1 MANKNDE
8 TIENVNTETG
18 ELPEN
23 VDTPNVNTE
32 TGELPENG
40 ITSSVTGNGFEP
52 QQYITFDRH
61 IMANRV
67 RMFNARNSAT
77 SLKNLGDTPIDIV
90 DVMTQIGTRTRSGKP
105 CQNTYIFAADGQV
118 YFTQSNG
125 LGKTI
130 NELVN
135 MVGGDFKTNTTNGYV
150 KVQIKETSLSGDRSY
165 KQFQL
170 LEA

>member
-1 MANKNDE
+1 MTDKNNE
-8 TIENVNTETG
+8 NVENVENVNTETG

-23 VDTPNVNTE
+23 AAMP
-32 TGELPENG
+32 
-40 ITSSVTGNGFEP
+40 SVTGNGFEP
-52 QQYITFDRH
+52 RQYITFDPH
-61 IMANRV
+61 VSANRV
-67 RMFNARNSAT
+67 RMFNARNSAS

-90 DVMTQIGTRTRSGKP
+90 DVMTQIGVRTRSGNP
-105 CQNTYIFAADGQV
+105 CQNTYIFTGDGQV

-130 NELVN
+130 NELVD
-135 MVGGDFKTNTTNGYV
+135 MFEGDFKNNTTNGYV
-150 KVQIKETSLSGDRSY
+150 KVKIKETPVSGDRSY

>member
-1 MANKNDE
+1 MANENNE
-8 TIENVNTETG
+8 TIENVNPETG
-18 ELPEN
+18 ELTEN
-23 VDTPNVNTE
+23 TATPNV
-32 TGELPENG
+32 
-40 ITSSVTGNGFEP
+40 TGNRFEP
-52 QQYITFDRH
+52 QQYITFEPH
-61 IMANRV
+61 VPANRV

-77 SLKNLGDTPIDIV
+77 SLKTLGDTPIDIV
-90 DVMTQIGTRTRSGKP
+90 DVMTEIGVRTRSGNP
-105 CQNTYIFAADGQV
+105 CQNTYIFTADGQV

-130 NELVN
+130 NELVD
-135 MVGGDFKTNTTNGYV
+135 MVEGDFKTNTTNGYV

>member
-1 MANKNDE
+1 MANKNNE
-8 TIENVNTETG
+8 TIENVNPETG
-18 ELPEN
+18 ELTEN
-23 VDTPNVNTE
+23 TATPNV
-32 TGELPENG
+32 
-40 ITSSVTGNGFEP
+40 TGNRFEP
-52 QQYITFDRH
+52 QQYITFEPH
-61 IMANRV
+61 VPANRV

-77 SLKNLGDTPIDIV
+77 SLKSLGDTPIDIV
-90 DVMTQIGTRTRSGKP
+90 DVMTEIGVRTRSGNP
-105 CQNTYIFAADGQV
+105 CQNTYIFTADGQV

-130 NELVN
+130 NELVD
-135 MVGGDFKTNTTNGYV
+135 MVEGDFKTNTTNGYV

>member
-1 MANKNDE
+1 MTNKNNE

-23 VDTPNVNTE
+23 AATP
-32 TGELPENG
+32 
-40 ITSSVTGNGFEP
+40 SVTGNGFEP
-52 QQYITFDRH
+52 QQYVTFDLH
-61 IMANRV
+61 VPANRV

-90 DVMTQIGTRTRSGKP
+90 DVMTQISVRTRSGNP

-130 NELVN
+130 NELVD
-135 MVGGDFKTNTTNGYV
+135 MVEGDFKTNTTNGYV

>member
-23 VDTPNVNTE
+23 AATPN
-32 TGELPENG
+32 
-40 ITSSVTGNGFEP
+40 VTGNGFEP
-52 QQYITFDRH
+52 KQYFTFDPH
-61 IMANRV
+61 IPVNRV

-90 DVMTQIGTRTRSGKP
+90 DVMTQIGTRARSGNP

-130 NELVN
+130 NELVD
-135 MVGGDFKTNTTNGYV
+135 MVGGDFKANTTNGYV
-150 KVQIKETSLSGDRSY
+150 KVQIKETSLSDNRSY

>member
-1 MANKNDE
+1 MANENNE

-18 ELPEN
+18 ELTEN
-23 VDTPNVNTE
+23 TATPNV
-32 TGELPENG
+32 
-40 ITSSVTGNGFEP
+40 TGNRFEP
-52 QQYITFDRH
+52 QQHITFDPH
-61 IMANRV
+61 VPANRV

-90 DVMTQIGTRTRSGKP
+90 DVMTQIGMRTRSGNP
-105 CQNTYIFAADGQV
+105 CQNTYIFTADGQV

-130 NELVN
+130 NELVD
-135 MVGGDFKTNTTNGYV
+135 MVEGDFKANTTNGYV

>member
-1 MANKNDE
+1 MANENNE
-8 TIENVNTETG
+8 TIENVNLETG
-18 ELPEN
+18 ELTEN
-23 VDTPNVNTE
+23 TATPNV
-32 TGELPENG
+32 
-40 ITSSVTGNGFEP
+40 TGNRFEP
-52 QQYITFDRH
+52 QQYITFEPH
-61 IMANRV
+61 VPANRV

-77 SLKNLGDTPIDIV
+77 SLKSLGDTPIDIV
-90 DVMTQIGTRTRSGKP
+90 DVMTEIGVRTRSGNP
-105 CQNTYIFAADGQV
+105 CQNTYIFTADGQV

-130 NELVN
+130 NELVD
-135 MVGGDFKTNTTNGYV
+135 MVEGDFKTNTTNGYV

>member
-1 MANKNDE
+1 MADKNN
-8 TIENVNTETG
+8 ENVIIEAVEPIESATTPRVTE
-18 ELPEN
+18 
-23 VDTPNVNTE
+23 
-32 TGELPENG
+32 
-40 ITSSVTGNGFEP
+40 NGFEP
-52 QQYITFDRH
+52 QQYITFDSH
-61 IMANRV
+61 IPANRV

-90 DVMTQIGTRTRSGKP
+90 DVMTQIGVRTRSGNP
-105 CQNTYIFAADGQV
+105 CQNTYIFTADGQV

-125 LGKTI
+125 LGRTI

-135 MVGGDFKTNTTNGYV
+135 MVEGDFKTNTTNGYV
-150 KVQIKETSLSGDRSY
+150 KVQIKEMSLSGDRSY

>member
-23 VDTPNVNTE
+23 AATPN
-32 TGELPENG
+32 
-40 ITSSVTGNGFEP
+40 VTGNGFEP
-52 QQYITFDRH
+52 QQYLTFDRR
-61 IMANRV
+61 IPANRV
-67 RMFNARNSAT
+67 RMFNARNSAM

-90 DVMTQIGTRTRSGKP
+90 DVMTQIGTRARSGNP

-130 NELVN
+130 NELVD

-150 KVQIKETSLSGDRSY
+150 KAQIKETSLSGDRSY

>member
-18 ELPEN
+18 ELSEN
-23 VDTPNVNTE
+23 AATPNV
-32 TGELPENG
+32 
-40 ITSSVTGNGFEP
+40 TGNDFEP
-52 QQYITFDRH
+52 QQYLTFDRR
-61 IMANRV
+61 IPANRV
-67 RMFNARNSAT
+67 RMFNARNNAT
-77 SLKNLGDTPIDIV
+77 SLKNFGDTPIDIV
-90 DVMTQIGTRTRSGKP
+90 DVMTQIGTRTRSGNP

-130 NELVN
+130 NELVD
-135 MVGGDFKTNTTNGYV
+135 MVGGDFKTNTTNGYA
-150 KVQIKETSLSGDRSY
+150 KVQIKETLLSGNRSY

>member
-1 MANKNDE
+1 MADKNN
-8 TIENVNTETG
+8 ENVIIEAVEPTENATA
-18 ELPEN
+18 
-23 VDTPNVNTE
+23 
-32 TGELPENG
+32 
-40 ITSSVTGNGFEP
+40 SSVTRHGFKP
-52 QQYITFDRH
+52 KKYITFDPL
-61 IMANRV
+61 IPANRV

-90 DVMTQIGTRTRSGKP
+90 DVMTQIGVRARSGNP
-105 CQNTYIFAADGQV
+105 CQNTYIFTADGQV

-130 NELVN
+130 NEVVD
-135 MVGGDFKTNTTNGYV
+135 MVSGDFKTNTTNGYV
-150 KVQIKETSLSGDRSY
+150 KAQINETPLSGGRSY

>member
-18 ELPEN
+18 ELTEN
-23 VDTPNVNTE
+23 AATPN
-32 TGELPENG
+32 
-40 ITSSVTGNGFEP
+40 VTGNGFEP
-52 QQYITFDRH
+52 QQYITFDSH
-61 IMANRV
+61 IPANRV

-90 DVMTQIGTRTRSGKP
+90 DVMTQIGVRTRSGNP
-105 CQNTYIFAADGQV
+105 CQNTYIFTADGQV

-130 NELVN
+130 NDLVD
-135 MVGGDFKTNTTNGYV
+135 MVEGDFKNNTTNGYV

>member
-1 MANKNDE
+1 MANENNE
-8 TIENVNTETG
+8 TIENVNTA
-18 ELPEN
+18 
-23 VDTPNVNTE
+23 TPNV
-32 TGELPENG
+32 
-40 ITSSVTGNGFEP
+40 IGNRFEP
-52 QQYITFDRH
+52 QQYITFEPH
-61 IMANRV
+61 VPTNRV

-77 SLKNLGDTPIDIV
+77 SLKSLGDTPIDIV
-90 DVMTQIGTRTRSGKP
+90 DVMTEIGVRTRSGNP
-105 CQNTYIFAADGQV
+105 CQNTYIFTADGQV

-130 NELVN
+130 NELVD
-135 MVGGDFKTNTTNGYV
+135 MVEGDFKTNTTNGYV

>member
-1 MANKNDE
+1 MADKNN
-8 TIENVNTETG
+8 ENVIIEAVEPTENATA
-18 ELPEN
+18 
-23 VDTPNVNTE
+23 
-32 TGELPENG
+32 
-40 ITSSVTGNGFEP
+40 SSVTGNGFKP
-52 QQYITFDRH
+52 KKYITFDPL
-61 IMANRV
+61 IPANRV

-90 DVMTQIGTRTRSGKP
+90 DVMTQIGVRARSGNP
-105 CQNTYIFAADGQV
+105 CQNTYIFTADGQV

-130 NELVN
+130 NEVVD
-135 MVGGDFKTNTTNGYV
+135 MVSGDFKTNTTNGCV
-150 KVQIKETSLSGDRSY
+150 KAQIKEMPLSGGRSY

>member
-1 MANKNDE
+1 MANENNE

-18 ELPEN
+18 ELTEN
-23 VDTPNVNTE
+23 TATPNV
-32 TGELPENG
+32 
-40 ITSSVTGNGFEP
+40 TGNRFEP
-52 QQYITFDRH
+52 QQYITFDPH
-61 IMANRV
+61 VPANRV
-67 RMFNARNSAT
+67 RMFNARNSAV

-90 DVMTQIGTRTRSGKP
+90 DVMAEIGVRTRSGNP
-105 CQNTYIFAADGQV
+105 CQNTYIFTADGQV

-130 NELVN
+130 NELVD
-135 MVGGDFKTNTTNGYV
+135 MVEGDFKTNTTNGCV

>member
-1 MANKNDE
+1 MTNKNNE

-23 VDTPNVNTE
+23 AATPN
-32 TGELPENG
+32 
-40 ITSSVTGNGFEP
+40 VTGNGFEP
-52 QQYITFDRH
+52 RQYITFDSH
-61 IMANRV
+61 VPANRV

-90 DVMTQIGTRTRSGKP
+90 DVMTQIGTRTRSGNP

-125 LGKTI
+125 LGKTV
-130 NELVN
+130 NELVD
-135 MVGGDFKTNTTNGYV
+135 MVEGDFKANTINGYV

>member
-18 ELPEN
+18 ELTEN
-23 VDTPNVNTE
+23 VATQN
-32 TGELPENG
+32 
-40 ITSSVTGNGFEP
+40 VTGNGFEP
-52 QQYITFDRH
+52 QQYITFDSH
-61 IMANRV
+61 IPANRV

-90 DVMTQIGTRTRSGKP
+90 DVMTQIGVRTRSGNP
-105 CQNTYIFAADGQV
+105 CQNTYIFTADGQV

-130 NELVN
+130 NEVVD
-135 MVGGDFKTNTTNGYV
+135 MVSGDFKTNTTNGYV
-150 KVQIKETSLSGDRSY
+150 KAQIKETSLSGDRSY

>member
-23 VDTPNVNTE
+23 AAAP
-32 TGELPENG
+32 
-40 ITSSVTGNGFEP
+40 SVTGNGFEP
-52 QQYITFDRH
+52 QQYITFDPH
-61 IMANRV
+61 VPANRV

-77 SLKNLGDTPIDIV
+77 SLKNLGDMPIDIV
-90 DVMTQIGTRTRSGKP
+90 DIMTQIGVRARSGNP

-130 NELVN
+130 NELVD
-135 MVGGDFKTNTTNGYV
+135 MVEGDFKTNTTNGYV

>member
-1 MANKNDE
+1 MADKNN
-8 TIENVNTETG
+8 ENVIIEAVDPTENATA
-18 ELPEN
+18 
-23 VDTPNVNTE
+23 
-32 TGELPENG
+32 
-40 ITSSVTGNGFEP
+40 SSVTRNDFKP
-52 QQYITFDRH
+52 KKYITFDPL
-61 IMANRV
+61 IPANRV

-90 DVMTQIGTRTRSGKP
+90 DVMTQIGVRARSGNP
-105 CQNTYIFAADGQV
+105 CQDTYIFTADGQV

-130 NELVN
+130 NEVVD
-135 MVGGDFKTNTTNGYV
+135 MVSGDFKTNTTNGYV
-150 KVQIKETSLSGDRSY
+150 KAQIKETPLSGGRSY

>member
-1 MANKNDE
+1 MANENNE
-8 TIENVNTETG
+8 TIENVNPETG
-18 ELPEN
+18 ELTEN
-23 VDTPNVNTE
+23 TATPNV
-32 TGELPENG
+32 
-40 ITSSVTGNGFEP
+40 TGNRFEP
-52 QQYITFDRH
+52 QQYITFEPH
-61 IMANRV
+61 VPANRV

-77 SLKNLGDTPIDIV
+77 SLKNLGDTTIDIV
-90 DVMTQIGTRTRSGKP
+90 DVMTEIGVRARSGNP
-105 CQNTYIFAADGQV
+105 CQNTYIFTADGQV

-130 NELVN
+130 NELVD
-135 MVGGDFKTNTTNGYV
+135 MVEGDFKTNTTNGYV

>member
-1 MANKNDE
+1 MANKDDE

-23 VDTPNVNTE
+23 AAMPN
-32 TGELPENG
+32 
-40 ITSSVTGNGFEP
+40 VTGNGFEP

-61 IMANRV
+61 IPANRV

-90 DVMTQIGTRTRSGKP
+90 DVMTQIGTRTRSGNP

-130 NELVN
+130 NELVD
-135 MVGGDFKTNTTNGYV
+135 MVEGDFKANTTNGYV
-150 KVQIKETSLSGDRSY
+150 RVQIRETPLSGDRSY
-165 KQFQL
+165 KHFQL

>member
-18 ELPEN
+18 ELLEHAAM
-23 VDTPNVNTE
+23 PN
-32 TGELPENG
+32 
-40 ITSSVTGNGFEP
+40 VTGNRFEP
-52 QQYITFDRH
+52 QQYLTFDRNVP
-61 IMANRV
+61 ANRV
-67 RMFNARNSAT
+67 RMFNARNGAT

-90 DVMTQIGTRTRSGKP
+90 DVMTQIGTRTRSGNP

-130 NELVN
+130 NELVD

-150 KVQIKETSLSGDRSY
+150 KVQIKETALSHDRSY

-170 LEA
+170 LEV

>member
-1 MANKNDE
+1 MDNKNDE

-18 ELPEN
+18 ELTEN
-23 VDTPNVNTE
+23 AVASN
-32 TGELPENG
+32 
-40 ITSSVTGNGFEP
+40 VTGNGFEP
-52 QQYITFDRH
+52 QQYITFDRN
-61 IMANRV
+61 IPANRV
-67 RMFNARNSAT
+67 RVFNARNSAT
-77 SLKNLGDTPIDIV
+77 SLKNVGDTPIDIV
-90 DVMTQIGTRTRSGKP
+90 DVMTQIGVRARSGNP

-130 NELVN
+130 NELVD

-150 KVQIKETSLSGDRSY
+150 KAQIKETSLSGNRSY

>member
-23 VDTPNVNTE
+23 TAMPN
-32 TGELPENG
+32 
-40 ITSSVTGNGFEP
+40 VTGNRFEP
-52 QQYITFDRH
+52 QQYLTFDRRVP
-61 IMANRV
+61 ANRV
-67 RMFNARNSAT
+67 RMFNARNSAM

-90 DVMTQIGTRTRSGKP
+90 DVMAQIGTRTRSGNP

-130 NELVN
+130 NELVD
-135 MVGGDFKTNTTNGYV
+135 MVGGDFKANTTNGYV
-150 KVQIKETSLSGDRSY
+150 KVQIKEMSLSGDRSY

>member
-1 MANKNDE
+1 MANENNE
-8 TIENVNTETG
+8 TIENVNPETG
-18 ELPEN
+18 ELTEN
-23 VDTPNVNTE
+23 TATPNV
-32 TGELPENG
+32 
-40 ITSSVTGNGFEP
+40 TGNRFEP
-52 QQYITFDRH
+52 QQYITFEPH
-61 IMANRV
+61 VPANRV

-77 SLKNLGDTPIDIV
+77 SLKSLGDTPIDIV
-90 DVMTQIGTRTRSGKP
+90 DVMTEIGVRTRSGNP
-105 CQNTYIFAADGQV
+105 CQNTYIFTADGQV

-130 NELVN
+130 NELVD
-135 MVGGDFKTNTTNGYV
+135 MVEGDFKTNTTNGYV